1 MPRLP
6 DDNRRVPATEGTLVL
21 ADISGYTK
29 YMAGT
34 EHEHSIEILRE
45 LIETIAN
52 SFDGRLR
59 IDQLEGDA
67 LCATTERTDAGVLA
81 WLHETFGLFHH
92 RLRDIRELSTCPCR
106 ACASASDLGLK
117 FIVHR
122 GEFSR
127 QQIGSAVQ
135 LYGNDV
141 NLVHRLAKN
150 TVPLREYVFAT
161 DAALQGWS
169 NDPREGFIVAPQTYE
184 LGVIAGAYAD
194 LAAVKERA
202 LKDRVVEVT
211 PAEAKLHLTYEY
223 GGPPEQV
230 WRILMEPQTRARY
243 LGVPRVDLVPGAK
256 GTYLGAE
263 FHCRH
268 GKDLEGRTVFRI
280 TACDVPEFAT
290 TYMEFPVIGHAYRTD
305 RLIATRTGTV
315 NEVYVTWDSRARP
328 DPVAVD
334 REVAGMV
341 KMFFDE
347 SAGRIAE
354 MIKEGI
360 GAERSAASS

>member
-1 MPRLP
+1 
-6 DDNRRVPATEGTLVL
+6 VTQGTLVL

-52 SFDGRLR
+52 SFEGRLR

-81 WLHETFGLFHH
+81 WLHETFRLFHH

-161 DAALQGWS
+161 DATLEGWS
-169 NDPREGFIVAPQTYE
+169 AAERAEFIAAPQTYDV
-184 LGVIAGAYAD
+184 GAVRAAYAD

-202 LKDRVVEVT
+202 LRDRVVEVK
-211 PAEAKLHLTYEY
+211 PADAKLHVRYEY
-223 GGPPEQV
+223 DGPPEQV
-230 WRILMEPQTRARY
+230 WRILMEPQARARY
-243 LGVPRVDLVPGAK
+243 LGVKRVDLVPGAK

-268 GKDLEGRTVFRI
+268 GEKLEGKTVFRI
-280 TACDVPEFAT
+280 TACEMPDFAT

-305 RLIATRTGTV
+305 RLIANGTGTV
-315 NEVYVTWDSRARP
+315 NDVYVTWDSQPGP
-328 DPVAVD
+328 DPAAVD
-334 REVAGMV
+334 REVAAMAKG
-341 KMFFDE
+341 FFDE

-354 MIKEGI
+354 MIREGV
-360 GAERSAASS
+360 GAERSAATS

>member
-1 MPRLP
+1 
-6 DDNRRVPATEGTLVL
+6 VPATQGTLVL

-29 YMAGT
+29 YMAGV

-67 LCATTERTDAGVLA
+67 LCATTERTDPEIIA

-106 ACASASDLGLK
+106 ACASAGDLGLK
-117 FIVHR
+117 FIVHS

-150 TVPLREYVFAT
+150 SVPSREYIFAT
-161 DAALQGWS
+161 DATLARWPKTAR
-169 NDPREGFIVAPQTYE
+169 DPFTAAPQKYDVGTVE
-184 LGVIAGAYAD
+184 ASFAD
-194 LAAVKERA
+194 LASVKERA
-202 LKDRVVEVT
+202 LRDRVVEVK
-211 PAEAKLHLTYEY
+211 PEEAKLHIQYRYEA
-223 GGPPEQV
+223 PPAQV
-230 WRILMEPQTRARY
+230 WRILMEPASRARY
-243 LGVPRVDLVPGAK
+243 LGVPRVDMIPGAK

-268 GKDLEGRTVFRI
+268 GKDLEGKTVFRV
-280 TACDVPEFAT
+280 TACEVPEFVT
-290 TYMEFPVIGHAYRTD
+290 TFMEFPVVGHAYRTD
-305 RLIATRTGTV
+305 RLIGENGGTR
-315 NEVYVTWDSRARP
+315 NEVFVTWGDAGGTAK
-328 DPVAVD
+328 DA
-334 REVAGMV
+334 EVAAMA
-341 KMFFDE
+341 KMFFDQ
-347 SAGRIAE
+347 SAQQIVT
-354 MIKEGI
+354 MIDEGI
-360 GAERSAASS
+360 GADTGAAAS

>member
-1 MPRLP
+1 MA
-6 DDNRRVPATEGTLVL
+6 ATQATLVL

-59 IDQLEGDA
+59 VDQLEGDA
-67 LCATTERTDAGVLA
+67 LCATTERTDPQIVD
-81 WLHETFGLFHH
+81 WLHDTFGRFHH

-106 ACASASDLGLK
+106 ACSSAGDLGLK

-135 LYGNDV
+135 LYGTDV

-150 TVPLREYVFAT
+150 TVPLREYIFAT
-161 DAALQGWS
+161 DATLAAWPITTRHS
-169 NDPREGFIVAPQTYE
+169 FVAAPQEYDV
-184 LGVIAGAYAD
+184 GQVAASYAD
-194 LAAVKERA
+194 LAEVKARA
-202 LKDRVVEVT
+202 LKDRVIEVR
-211 PAEAKLHLTYEY
+211 PDEAKLHLRYHFD
-223 GGPPEQV
+223 GPPEQV
-230 WRILMEPQTRARY
+230 WRVVMEPASRARY
-243 LGVPRVDLVPGAK
+243 LDVPRVDLIPGAK

-268 GKDLEGRTVFRI
+268 GKDLANKTVFRI
-280 TACDVPEFAT
+280 TACDVPDFVT
-290 TYMEFPVIGHAYRTD
+290 TYMEFPIIGHAYRTD
-305 RLIATRTGTV
+305 RLIARDGGTL
-315 NEVYVTWDSRARP
+315 NDVYVSWDSGHGPLSAVKDRA
-328 DPVAVD
+328 VTMMA
-334 REVAGMV
+334 
-341 KMFFDE
+341 KKFFGDA
-347 SAGRIAE
+347 SRRIAD
-354 MIKEGI
+354 MLREGV
-360 GAERSAASS
+360 GAGRSAAAS

>member
-1 MPRLP
+1 MPAFHGL
-6 DDNRRVPATEGTLVL
+6 LVL

-67 LCATTERTDAGVLA
+67 LCATVERTDPEILG
-81 WLHETFGLFHH
+81 WLHETFGRFHY

-106 ACASASDLGLK
+106 ACASAGDLGLK

-127 QQIGSAVQ
+127 QQIGAAVQ

-150 TVPLREYVFAT
+150 TVPLREYIFAT
-161 DAALQGWS
+161 AAALADWPES
-169 NDPREGFIVAPQTYE
+169 DRDAFVEAPQSYDVGTVE
-184 LGVIAGAYAD
+184 GAYAD
-194 LAAVKERA
+194 LAPVKERA
-202 LKDRVVEVT
+202 LKDRVVEVA
-211 PAEAKLHLTYEY
+211 PAEAKLHLQYRYT
-223 GGPPEQV
+223 GTPEQV
-230 WRILMEPQTRARY
+230 WRILMEPASRARY
-243 LGVPRVDLVPGAK
+243 LGVPRVDMIPGAK

-268 GKDLEGRTVFRI
+268 GENLEGKTVFRI
-280 TACDVPEFAT
+280 TACDSPDFVT
-290 TYMEFPVIGHAYRTD
+290 TYMEFPTVGHAYRTD
-305 RLIATRTGTV
+305 RLIRERNGTL
-315 NEVYVTWDSRARP
+315 NEVYVTWDSPPGSEPMAT
-328 DPVAVD
+328 D
-334 REVAGMV
+334 REVAAVAKGY
-341 KMFFDE
+341 FDE
-347 SAGRIAE
+347 SAIQIALMLDEGVGAGRGPA
-354 MIKEGI
+354 G
-360 GAERSAASS
+360 S

>member
-1 MPRLP
+1 
-6 DDNRRVPATEGTLVL
+6 VPATQGTLVL

-29 YMAGT
+29 YMAGV
-34 EHEHSIEILRE
+34 EHEHSIEILQE

-67 LCATTERTDAGVLA
+67 LCATTERTDPEIIA

-106 ACASASDLGLK
+106 ACASAGDLGLK
-117 FIVHR
+117 FMIHS

-150 TVPLREYVFAT
+150 TVPSREYIFAT
-161 DAALQGWS
+161 DATLARW
-169 NDPREGFIVAPQTYE
+169 PTTMREQFVAAPQRYDVGE
-184 LGVIAGAYAD
+184 IAASYAD
-194 LAAVKERA
+194 LAPVKERA
-202 LKDRVVEVT
+202 LKDRVIEVK
-211 PAEAKLHLTYEY
+211 ADEAKLRLQYRYEA
-223 GGPPEQV
+223 PPEQV
-230 WRILMEPQTRARY
+230 WRILMEPSSRARY
-243 LGVPRVDLVPGAK
+243 LGVPRVDMIPGAK

-268 GKDLEGRTVFRI
+268 GKDLEGKTVFRI
-280 TACDVPEFAT
+280 TACDVPDFVT
-290 TYMEFPVIGHAYRTD
+290 TYMEFPVVGHAYRTD
-305 RLIATRTGTV
+305 HLIAEGRGTR
-315 NEVYVTWDSRARP
+315 NEVYVTWSDGAGVEK
-328 DPVAVD
+328 DA
-334 REVAGMV
+334 EVAAMA
-341 KMFFDE
+341 KMYFDQ
-347 SAGRIAE
+347 SAQQIVA
-354 MIKEGI
+354 MIEEGI
-360 GAERSAASS
+360 GVDAGAATS